1 MFLYIL
7 KEKST
12 PSAYALV
19 CLFRTIKTTINN
31 SPMLL
36 DALKKRQHSPELLII
51 DSDKSGDEECSDN
64 EEEIDPTNVLS
75 GRKHGLKLIK
85 DVCTRWNST
94 FYMLQRCV
102 LLKEA
107 INHVLLESKYANLI
121 PTSEQW
127 LAAEKLCVFLKP
139 FQIATDFLQG
149 EKYPTLGCVSR
160 YITTLLDGLQSH
172 SPPIHWQL
180 QSSWG
185 NLPSVVQNIRSFIL
199 KDMRARW
206 DPTDIL
212 LGMGAITH
220 PGHKSLSWNAT
231 NKQTIIDQLRSE
243 MFAIS
248 HPNADTAGAGAIITL
263 DPDVIEPPAK
273 RRATEAD
280 DDFNVLF
287 GCSDNTDAEIP
298 EGGGNKLSQR

>member
-1 MFLYIL
+1 MALNL
-7 KEKST
+7 SRM
-12 PSAYALV
+12 YARV
-19 CLFRTIKTTINN
+19 
-31 SPMLL
+31 
-36 DALKKRQHSPELLII
+36 
-51 DSDKSGDEECSDN
+51 G
-64 EEEIDPTNVLS
+64 
-75 GRKHGLKLIK
+75 
-85 DVCTRWNST
+85 NST
-94 FYMLQRCV
+94 FYMLQHCV
-102 LLKEA
+102 LLKET
-107 INHVLLESKYANLI
+107 INHVFQESKYANLI

-160 YITTLLDGLQSH
+160 YITTLLDGLQT
-172 SPPIHWQL
+172 PIHWQL
-180 QSSWG
+180 HSSWV
-185 NLPSVVQNIRSFIL
+185 NHPSVVQNVRSFIL

-220 PGHKSLSWNAT
+220 PSHKSLSWLNAT

-273 RRATEAD
+273 RRATEAG
-280 DDFNVLF
+280 DDFNALF
-287 GCSDNTDAEIP
+287 GCSDNAEQEAVHALDDDIGD
-298 EGGGNKLSQR
+298 EMQRYLKEVEMNFRKDDPLTW